1 MVIENYWRYRSIMH
15 IENGLR
21 TLRINTNNL
30 CNGSKYTDLLTKYNI
45 TNQHS
50 NRRVYLT
57 RSQQR
62 RKVAVDT
69 CMCNQ
74 LLFGWVDERTPCK
87 TLISLFVLSIA
98 HAALSLC
105 ATLIDLTTYRRCRTA
120 QRAIN
125 IDHEIYTYLFSIQII
140 YLSKYIYIYM
150 KLMNK
155 KYKCEVIWTDLI
167 HI

>member
-1 MVIENYWRYRSIMH
+1 MH

-74 LLFGWVDERTPCK
+74 LLFG
-87 TLISLFVLSIA
+87 
-98 HAALSLC
+98 
-105 ATLIDLTTYRRCRTA
+105 
-120 QRAIN
+120 
-125 IDHEIYTYLFSIQII
+125 
-140 YLSKYIYIYM
+140 
-150 KLMNK
+150 
-155 KYKCEVIWTDLI
+155 
-167 HI
+167 